1 MTRLRLRLER
11 LEWLE
16 SDGDVLALDRDDVV
30 YLGTNA
36 TGALLWRLLAA
47 GTTRAALIDDLR
59 STFSVGREQATS
71 DVDAF
76 LSQLSQRGLLE
87 EEE

>member
-59 STFSVGREQATS
+59 STFSVGPR
-71 DVDAF
+71 DVPNSIGRIAR
-76 LSQLSQRGLLE
+76 SA
-87 EEE
+87 